1 MCTRINVD
9 LYLQAFPLL
18 PNLLHMCSRP
28 RVFRLRFF
36 TRPRIWVTFQFTS
49 AHLAYFVFL
58 FCCGHFSG
66 VAAYLGYVL
75 FDVQPGPGTP
85 AGSDLFSDASTL
97 TNRPQ
102 ICRGSSLRSIIS
114 VSIFSFQ
121 RSGKCAATCS
131 KSTATW
137 RSPSFYPRAV
147 DRQSFILRKFMYL

>member
-18 PNLLHMCSRP
+18 SNLLHMCSRP
-28 RVFRLRFF
+28 RVFRFHPATYLGYLPVHVGTSRVFRISHILLPWTFF
-36 TRPRIWVTFQFTS
+36 GVRHIWVTFYLMS
-49 AHLAYFVFL
+49 NLGGSHL
-58 FCCGHFSG
+58 
-66 VAAYLGYVL
+66 
-75 FDVQPGPGTP
+75 
-85 AGSDLFSDASTL
+85 GSDLFSDASTL

-131 KSTATW
+131 KSTAT
-137 RSPSFYPRAV
+137 
-147 DRQSFILRKFMYL
+147 